1 MSTPKHTRK
10 GPGLEPFR
18 HQIPQIEDYE
28 PLVGPETVG
37 RILKKAKALEG
48 FHVANINSTYY
59 GGGVAE
65 LLSSLTLL
73 LNGLGIQAGWRVLQG
88 SPDFFGITKRM
99 HNALQGMD
107 FNFTPLKRHIYES
120 VVFHNSLLNHF
131 DRDRIDMIVVH
142 DPQPLPLIAHY
153 RRHCPWVWRCH
164 IDLTTGDRKLW
175 NYLSGFIR
183 QYDAVIF
190 STRESARRTK
200 PPQLFFL
207 PAIDPFTTKNRELP
221 KAEMDGRLA
230 HYKIPTDLPIIA
242 QVSRFDPWKDPL
254 GVIEAFKFA
263 RRKVDATL
271 VLLGNFASDDPEGA
285 KIYESLLAHR
295 EERILILPNGDDTA
309 LVNTLQTRAAVI
321 LQKSTR
327 EGFGL
332 TVTEAMWKGTPVI
345 AGNVGGIRCQ
355 IQNGVNGF
363 LVSSVGECTHRIVEL
378 LKDRRL
384 RKRIGRAGK
393 ETVRKRF
400 LMPRYLEEHLD
411 LFSSFE
417 SSFRHVGWTA
427 SSTWSPKRGK

>member
-1 MSTPKHTRK
+1 VNTQHPIAR
-10 GPGLEPFR
+10 
-18 HQIPQIEDYE
+18 IEDYE

-37 RILKKAKALEG
+37 RILHKARTLAG

-65 LLSSLTLL
+65 LLSPLTLL

-107 FNFTPLKRHIYES
+107 FNFTPLKRQIYES
-120 VVFHNSLLNHF
+120 VVFQNSLFNHLERDHF
-131 DRDRIDMIVVH
+131 DMVIVH
-142 DPQPLPLIAHY
+142 DPQPLPIIAHY

-164 IDLTTGDRKLW
+164 IDLTDGHRQLW
-175 NYLSGFIR
+175 NYLSGFIK

-190 STRESARRTK
+190 SSKESARQTR
-200 PPQLFFL
+200 PPQLFSL
-207 PAIDPFTTKNRELP
+207 PAIDPFSTKNRELS
-221 KAEMDGRLA
+221 KKEMDGRLA
-230 HYKIPTDLPIIA
+230 HYHIPTDLPIVA
-242 QVSRFDPWKDPL
+242 QVSRFDRWKDPL
-254 GVIEAFKFA
+254 GVIEAFKRA
-263 RRKVDATL
+263 RRKADATL

-309 LVNTLQTRAAVI
+309 LVNTIQTRAAVI

-355 IQNGVNGF
+355 IQNGANGF
-363 LVSSVGECTHRIVEL
+363 LVASVEECAQRIVQL

-384 RKRIGRAGK
+384 RERIGRAGK
-393 ETVRKRF
+393 DSVRQKF
-400 LMPRYLEEHLD
+400 LMPRFLEQHLD

-417 SSFRHVGWTA
+417 SNFRHVGCTGR
-427 SSTWSPKRGK
+427 STWSPQQKKQLCHG